1 MRVKKISK
9 KDGKSKY
16 LSFEMAVR
24 ELYNTG
30 TWEGDLEKIAEL
42 LNEQG
47 RLLTPFATFE
57 IEGR

>member
-1 MRVKKISK
+1 MRVIKTSK
-9 KDGKSKY
+9 KDGKSKQ

-30 TWEGDLEKIAEL
+30 TWEGDLDKIAEL

-47 RLLTPFATFE
+47 KLLTRYATFE